1 MKYANACEL
10 LHTGTDAQI
19 QIQMQILI
27 KVSVSV
33 CECVILTV
41 FAAQRDLKKA
51 SEWEAVRVLD
61 TNTERERE
69 GERELVSESA
79 LVQRSF
85 SIFVVISR
93 RRHLR
98 RQRRQR

>member
-51 SEWEAVRVLD
+51 SE
-61 TNTERERE
+61 
-69 GERELVSESA
+69 
-79 LVQRSF
+79 
-85 SIFVVISR
+85 
-93 RRHLR
+93 
-98 RQRRQR
+98 